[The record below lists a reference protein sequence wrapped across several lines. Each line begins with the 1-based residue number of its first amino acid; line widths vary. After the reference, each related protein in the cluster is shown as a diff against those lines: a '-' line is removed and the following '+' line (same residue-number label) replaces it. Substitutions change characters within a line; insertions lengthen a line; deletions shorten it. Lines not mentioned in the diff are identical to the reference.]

1 MIFNRLAIENIGV
14 FRGRTEFD
22 LTPSTKRSARRPI
35 ILFGGMNGSGKTT
48 VFEAFKL
55 ALYGTGAFW
64 PPLTRD
70 QYVAEIRNRLSR
82 HSATLADLN
91 SCSVELELEHG
102 GLGIRNRYTIH
113 REWSFRN
120 KAMKE
125 SLEVCRDGLPL
136 GEVERS
142 LWQDFV
148 WDLIPPGLSRLFFFD
163 GEKIQS
169 LAEDESGA
177 LRLAESF
184 RSLVGLDLVDRLAI
198 DLDFIVAKELR
209 KTGTSR
215 IGKQLDQAH
224 AQLEELKRKRSNL
237 LSDRAKIQTD
247 ADLTASQVESK
258 ERRIAAEGGG
268 WSRERER
275 LIHSQSALATELQAT
290 ESRLRELAA
299 GVIPLA
305 FAPDLVLRARRRIEE
320 EVEGEQWLTASSY
333 VRKRVQ
339 KRLSE
344 YALQGGGVKGKP
356 LDAAVARAVRTII
369 EDALVPPS
377 ALRKGRNLNQLSARE
392 AANVLGWFEE
402 ASSRSSAEVRK
413 LTAHHRELSLQQR
426 DALQHLARAPSEVQ
440 LAPLMTEFNTLHS
453 RLSELKVHLATFDTN
468 LAHLDREIDAVSRT
482 IEHLREEA
490 YHQEKATTT
499 LGTAR
504 KIGDVLREFQTS
516 LTNARIAEITRT
528 LQETFSSLSRKRGWL
543 GGIRVDPKSFSVV
556 LVDRHGQE
564 LPKERLA
571 AGEKQ
576 IYAVALLWALAKA
589 SGRSLPF
596 IIDTPLGR
604 LDSSHRRN
612 LVTSFLPVAS
622 DQVIVFSTDTEIDRP
637 YFESLRP
644 HIARTYHL
652 VHDEGLGLTR
662 FESGYFWRQET
673 LTEVA

>member
-1 MIFNRLAIENIGV
+1 MIFNRLAIENLGV

-22 LTPSTKRSARRPI
+22 LTPSTKRFARRPI

-55 ALYGTGAFW
+55 ALYGAGAFW

-70 QYVAEIRNRLSR
+70 RYESEIRSRLSR
-82 HSATLADLN
+82 HSATLADPD

-102 GLGIRNRYTIH
+102 RLGTQNRYTIR
-113 REWSFRN
+113 REWGFRN
-120 KAMKE
+120 KSMKE
-125 SLEVCRDGLPL
+125 TLEVYRDGLPL

-184 RSLVGLDLVDRLAI
+184 RSLVGLDLVDRLTV
-198 DLDFIVAKELR
+198 DLDFIIAKELR

-215 IGKQLDQAH
+215 VAKQLDQAH
-224 AQLEELKRKRSNL
+224 ERLEELKRKRSNL
-237 LSDRAKIQTD
+237 LSLRAKVQTD

-258 ERRIAAEGGG
+258 ERHIAAEGGG
-268 WSRERER
+268 WARERER
-275 LIHSQSALATELQAT
+275 LVHSQSALATELQAT

-299 GVIPLA
+299 GVFPLA
-305 FAPDLVLRARRRIEE
+305 LVPELALRARLRIED
-320 EVEGEQWLTASSY
+320 EVEGEQWLTASSFI
-333 VRKRVQ
+333 RRRVQ
-339 KRLSE
+339 ERLSDLAQE
-344 YALQGGGVKGKP
+344 RDGGKGKS
-356 LDAAVARAVRTII
+356 LDPAVARMVQAII
-369 EDALVPPS
+369 DDALVAPPT
-377 ALRKGRNLNQLSARE
+377 LRSGKNLNQFSARD
-392 AANVLGWFEE
+392 ATKVLGWFEE
-402 ASSRSSAEVRK
+402 ASSRSSAEVRN
-413 LTAHHRELSLQQR
+413 LAARLREIGLQQQEI
-426 DALQHLARAPSEVQ
+426 LQRLARAPSEAQ

-453 RLSELKVHLATFDTN
+453 RLGELKAQLSSIDRD
-468 LAHLDREIDAVSRT
+468 LAHLDREVDSANRT
-482 IEHLREEA
+482 IERLREEA
-490 YHQEKATTT
+490 YHQEKASTT

-504 KIGDVLREFQTS
+504 KIGSVLREFQMS
-516 LTNARIAEITRT
+516 LTEARIAQVTHT
-528 LQETFSSLSRKRGWL
+528 LHETFSSLSRKGGWL
-543 GGIRVDPKSFSVV
+543 GGIRVDPKSFSVS
-556 LVDRHGQE
+556 LVDKHGRE

-637 YFESLRP
+637 YFDSLSP
-644 HIARTYHL
+644 HIARSYHL

-662 FESGYFWRQET
+662 FESGYFWHQET
-673 LTEVA
+673 STEAT

>member
-1 MIFNRLAIENIGV
+1 MIFNRLAIENLGV

-22 LTPSTKRSARRPI
+22 LTPSTKRFARRPI

-55 ALYGTGAFW
+55 ALYGAGAFW
-64 PPLTRD
+64 PPLTRG
-70 QYVAEIRNRLSR
+70 QYEAEIRNRLSR
-82 HSATLADLN
+82 HSATLADPD

-102 GLGIRNRYTIH
+102 SLGTQNRYTIH
-113 REWSFRN
+113 REWDFRN

-125 SLEVCRDGLPL
+125 SLEVSRDGLPL

-169 LAEDESGA
+169 LAEDASGA

-184 RSLVGLDLVDRLAI
+184 RSLVGLDLVDRLAV

-209 KTGTSR
+209 KRGASHVGR
-215 IGKQLDQAH
+215 QLDQAH
-224 AQLEELKRKRSNL
+224 ERLEELKKKRSNL
-237 LSDRAKIQTD
+237 LSERAKVQTS
-247 ADLTASQVESK
+247 ADLTASQLESK
-258 ERRIAAEGGG
+258 ERLIAAEGGG
-268 WSRERER
+268 WARERER
-275 LIHSQSALATELQAT
+275 LVHSQSALATELLAT
-290 ESRLRELAA
+290 ESRLQELAA
-299 GVIPLA
+299 GVFPLA
-305 FAPDLVLRARRRIEE
+305 LAPELILRAHRRIED
-320 EVEGEQWLTASSY
+320 EVEGENWLTASSF

-339 KRLSE
+339 ERLSE
-344 YALQGGGVKGKP
+344 LAQNRDGSKGKP
-356 LDAAVARAVRTII
+356 FDPAIARMVRAII

-377 ALRKGRNLNQLSARE
+377 NLRNGGNLNQFSARD
-392 AANVLGWFEE
+392 AARVLGWFEE
-402 ASSRSSAEVRK
+402 ASSRSSTEVKNLAAR
-413 LTAHHRELSLQQR
+413 HREISIQQR
-426 DALQHLARAPSEVQ
+426 DVLQRLARAPSEAQ
-440 LAPLMTEFNTLHS
+440 LAPLMTEFNNLHS
-453 RLSELKVHLATFDTN
+453 RLGESKARLATFDTD
-468 LAHLDREIDAVSRT
+468 LARLDREVDSANRT
-482 IEHLREEA
+482 IERLREEA
-490 YHQEKATTT
+490 YSQERASTT
-499 LGTAR
+499 LWTAR
-504 KIGDVLREFQTS
+504 KIGNVLKEFRTS
-516 LTNARIAEITRT
+516 LTEARIAQVTHT

-543 GGIRVDPKSFSVV
+543 GGIRVDPKSFSVS
-556 LVDRHGQE
+556 LVDKQGRE

-637 YFESLRP
+637 YFDSLSQ
-644 HIARTYHL
+644 HVAHSYHL

-662 FESGYFWRQET
+662 FESGYFWHQESP
-673 LTEVA
+673 TEAA